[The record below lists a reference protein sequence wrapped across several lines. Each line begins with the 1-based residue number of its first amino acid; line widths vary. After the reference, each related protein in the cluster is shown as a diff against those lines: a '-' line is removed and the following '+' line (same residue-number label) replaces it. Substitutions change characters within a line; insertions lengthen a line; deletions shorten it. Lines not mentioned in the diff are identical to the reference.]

1 VRRLASV
8 HHWLVP
14 TTDEPLHPDP
24 SPSTTQVAWWDARTL
39 ADHLANG
46 LLSSKEAV
54 TTLVQRIAEIDRSG
68 PTLRSVLS
76 LAPDAVETAAALDAE
91 RAAGRVRGP
100 LHGVPVLVKDNIDT
114 VGAMGTTAGSLAL
127 VDSQPAADATVVRR
141 LRDAG
146 LVLLGKTN
154 MSEWANFRSTTSTS
168 GWSAVGGLCVNPHA
182 LDRSAGGSSSGSGAA
197 VAAGLAPLAVGTETD
212 GSIVCPAALCGVVG
226 LKPTVGLV
234 STEGVIPIAKS
245 QDTPGPIARTVWDAA
260 ALLSV
265 LAEPSASRP
274 RDYTVFCHDDGLRG
288 ARIGVPRRILWGY
301 SDAADAV
308 AEEALRLLA
317 AAGATLVD
325 PADLPSIEEL
335 TRSDAEI
342 TVLSTEFKV
351 YLEAYLATRTPGSPR
366 TLADLVA
373 FNDAH
378 ADLELRYFGQDRFEA
393 ALRTQGLDDPDYRAA
408 LETCR
413 LLGRERGID
422 AVLAAYDLDAL
433 VAPAYPPAWPVD
445 LAKGDLIAGGCSQPA
460 AVAGYPLLTVPC
472 GLVDGLP
479 VGLAFMGTAWSEPT
493 LIRLGYAFERAVD
506 MTLRPT
512 YRPTT
517 TSPN

>member
-1 VRRLASV
+1 MS
-8 HHWLVP
+8 
-14 TTDEPLHPDP
+14 TTDERPDP
-24 SPSTTQVAWWDARTL
+24 SPSTADVAAWDARTL
-39 ADHLANG
+39 AEHLADG
-46 LLSSKEAV
+46 RLTAKAAV
-54 TTLVQRIAEIDRSG
+54 TTLLRRIAEIDHSG
-68 PTLRSVLS
+68 PSLRSVLS
-76 LAPDAVETAAALDAE
+76 VAPDAVETAEALDAE
-91 RAAGRVRGP
+91 RAAGHVRGP

-127 VDSQPAADATVVRR
+127 VDSQPAGDATVVRR

-146 LVLLGKTN
+146 AVILGKTN
-154 MSEWANFRSTTSTS
+154 LSEWANFRSTSSTS
-168 GWSAVGGLCVNPHA
+168 GWSAVGGLCVNPYA
-182 LDRSAGGSSSGSGAA
+182 LDRSAGGSSSGSAAA

-234 STEGVIPIAKS
+234 STNGVIPIAKS

-260 ALLSV
+260 ALLNV

-274 RDYTVFCHDDGLRG
+274 RDYTAYCRDDGLRG

-301 SDAADAV
+301 CDAADAA
-308 AEEALRLLA
+308 AEEAVRLLA
-317 AAGATLVD
+317 ASGATIVD
-325 PADLPSIEEL
+325 PADLPGIEEL
-335 TRSDAEI
+335 SRSDAEI

-351 YLEAYLATRTPGSPR
+351 YLDAYLATRTPGSPR

-373 FNDAH
+373 FNEAH
-378 ADLELRYFGQDRFEA
+378 AEQELRYFGQDRFEA
-393 ALRTQGLDDPDYRAA
+393 ALRTRGLDDPDYRAA
-408 LETCR
+408 LEACR

-422 AVLAAYDLDAL
+422 AALAAHELDAL
-433 VAPAYPPAWPVD
+433 VAPAYPPAWPID
-445 LAKGDLIAGGCSQPA
+445 LTKGDLIAGGCSQPA

-493 LIRLGYAFERAVD
+493 LIRLGHAFERALD
-506 MTLRPT
+506 LTLWPT
-512 YRPTT
+512 YR
-517 TSPN
+517 SAG